1 MDTFQTPNRGLKEYV
16 EDSDDKLTFGIVYS
30 SQVDTDFNLPYIF
43 PIGECSILIHFD
55 IYVYSR
61 NRFILTISFMKKL

>member
-1 MDTFQTPNRGLKEYV
+1 MDAFQSPNRGLKEYV

-43 PIGECSILIHFD
+43 PIGECTS
-55 IYVYSR
+55 SR
-61 NRFILTISFMKKL
+61 RNAL